1 MSILTLFGLGIL
13 RVAGLLGGGGGGGG
27 EWPRPITL
35 KLLVVMKRNLVE

>member
-13 RVAGLLGGGGGGGG
+13 RVAGLLGGGGG

-35 KLLVVMKRNLVE
+35 KSLVVMKRNLVEW